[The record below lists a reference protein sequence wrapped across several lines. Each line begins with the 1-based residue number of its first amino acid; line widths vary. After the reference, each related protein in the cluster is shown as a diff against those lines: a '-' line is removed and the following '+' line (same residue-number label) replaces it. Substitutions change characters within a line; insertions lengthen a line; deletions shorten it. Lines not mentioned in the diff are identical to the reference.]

1 MLKWR
6 LFMHREFIALLE
18 RRSLESVK
26 WTQDAWTNGSLTYLN
41 HVNKNTEWKIINSIL
56 SDFKVSKFNF
66 FDSPNET
73 RHFSRVNFIYCIVC
87 NKLFIAHYLLHSLEG
102 NIYLTLDL
110 LYSFILQTSGLRAI
124 KPLVCTVK
132 LCNKWSVQ

>member
-1 MLKWR
+1 
-6 LFMHREFIALLE
+6 MHREFIALLE

-26 WTQDAWTNGSLTYLN
+26 WTQDAWTNVTLTYLN

-87 NKLFIAHYLLHSLEG
+87 NKLFIAHYLLHTLQG
-102 NIYLTLDL
+102 KIYCILDL
-110 LYSFILQTSGLRAI
+110 LHSITVHTSGLNFEFR
-124 KPLVCTVK
+124 LFC
-132 LCNKWSVQ
+132 LQ